1 MRENIIIEYYLWD
14 MNVQIKK
21 RQEEIK
27 FLEMMINGPEILHLL
42 AEIKGKEYYCKEK
55 IKILIKVALI
65 IMAIDKDLLFLLY
78 QSKMVLL

>member
-1 MRENIIIEYYLWD
+1 

-27 FLEMMINGPEILHLL
+27 FLEMMLNGPEILHLL
-42 AEIKGKEYYCKEK
+42 AEIKEREYYCKEK